1 MIINIFIVYR
11 NLLVVMYEIITLRD
25 KVRVEPSRLEEN
37 NKEAVTEIIRHE
49 YIGRIVDE
57 KALLVGLLGI
67 DRIEEG
73 IIIPNDASIYYDTVF
88 RMLAYLP
95 TLHETVKGQIS
106 DVSEIGAIVNICPVD
121 GLVHISQTMDDFVD
135 FSKNILT
142 GRRTKSSIKAGDT
155 VIASIIAVSTKGI
168 MKVGLTMR
176 SPGLGKLGS
185 KKREVT
191 KGSHGN

>member
-1 MIINIFIVYR
+1 
-11 NLLVVMYEIITLRD
+11 MYEIITLRD

-49 YIGRIVDE
+49 YIGRIIDE

-106 DVSEIGAIVNICPVD
+106 DVSEIGAIVNIGPVD

>member
-106 DVSEIGAIVNICPVD
+106 DVSEIGAIVNIGPVD

>member
-49 YIGRIVDE
+49 YIGRIIDE

-106 DVSEIGAIVNICPVD
+106 DVSEIGAIVNIGPVD